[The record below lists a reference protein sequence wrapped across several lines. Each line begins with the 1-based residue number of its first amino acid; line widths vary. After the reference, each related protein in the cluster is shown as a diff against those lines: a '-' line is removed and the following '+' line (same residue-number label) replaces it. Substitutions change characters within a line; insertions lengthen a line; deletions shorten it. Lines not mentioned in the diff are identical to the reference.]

1 MTDENDSDEILTKE
15 SLRSTSCCRRSSRRR
30 DRASREEYND
40 LLAFYKGADF
50 DHDRINDRF
59 TWFPPRRTQ

>member
-1 MTDENDSDEILTKE
+1 ML
-15 SLRSTSCCRRSSRRR
+15 LPRSSRRR

-50 DHDRINDRF
+50 DHDPINARF
-59 TWFPPRRTQ
+59 TWFPPRRTQLGDSSQVSRF